1 MKPVFVLV
9 SYQRP
14 SDGANSGTL
23 GSREID
29 ADSLKGDFSPTRDK
43 ALFDFLDTAEVGQYF
58 CRNGGM
64 FIFRSR

>member
-14 SDGANSGTL
+14 SDGANSGTI

-29 ADSLKGDFSPTRDK
+29 GDSLKCDFSPTRDK
-43 ALFDFLDTAEVGQYF
+43 ELFAFLDTAEVGQYF
-58 CRNGGM
+58 SRNGGL